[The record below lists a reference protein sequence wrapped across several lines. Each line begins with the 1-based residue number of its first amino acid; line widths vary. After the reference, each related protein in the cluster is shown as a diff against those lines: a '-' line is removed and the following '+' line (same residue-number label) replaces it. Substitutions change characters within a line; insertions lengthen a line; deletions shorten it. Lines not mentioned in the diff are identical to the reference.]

1 MKSKLI
7 IIRGN
12 SGAGKTTVAKAL
24 QRELGHGTL
33 LVSQDVVRREMMF
46 VKDGRDNPAID
57 LMRQIAGYGNGK
69 SEYVIVE
76 GITAKKW
83 YGDMINEL
91 IDEFDGRYLAYYFDI
106 PFEETVRRHNT
117 KPNSHEFG
125 EAEMKRWWNEK
136 DFLNL
141 DKEKVITKEDDF
153 STVLN
158 VILSDINYE
167 RE

>member
-12 SGAGKTTVAKAL
+12 SGAGKTTVARAL

-46 VKDGRDNPAID
+46 VKDGKDNAAID

-76 GITAKKW
+76 GITAEKW
-83 YGDMINEL
+83 YGDMFNEL
-91 IDEFDGRYLAYYFDI
+91 IGEFDGRYLSYYFDI
-106 PFEETVRRHNT
+106 PFEETVNRHNL
-117 KPNSHEFG
+117 KPNSYEFG
-125 EAEMKRWWNEK
+125 EEEMKRWWNEK

-141 DKEKVITKEDDF
+141 DREKVITDDYSMTEAVNFILED
-153 STVLN
+153 
-158 VILSDINYE
+158 IK
-167 RE
+167 

>member
-24 QRELGHGTL
+24 QKTLGRGTL

-46 VKDGRDNPAID
+46 VKDGEGNPAIG
-57 LMRQIAGYGNGK
+57 LMKQIAEYGNGK
-69 SEYVIVE
+69 SKFVIVE
-76 GITAKKW
+76 GITAAKW
-83 YGDMINEL
+83 YGDMFNEL
-91 IDEFDGRYLAYYFDI
+91 IDDFDDRYLAYYFDI
-106 PFEETVRRHNT
+106 PFEETVRRHNL

-125 EAEMKRWWNEK
+125 EKEMRRWWNEK

-141 DKEKVITKEDDF
+141 GKEKVITSDYSVTETVNSILKDIEDD
-153 STVLN
+153 
-158 VILSDINYE
+158 
-167 RE
+167 